1 MILMGRLRRNTVVG
15 LLAVDFYSGVTSRR
29 CCIHIR
35 PIRSKTRNEMVIG
48 GRLRRI
54 TAGSLLAVDFYSG
67 VTSRRCCIHIR
78 PIRSKTRNERE
89 KRTIYG
95 CAKVTF

>member
-35 PIRSKTRNEMVIG
+35 PIRSKTRNE
-48 GRLRRI
+48 
-54 TAGSLLAVDFYSG
+54 
-67 VTSRRCCIHIR
+67 
-78 PIRSKTRNERE
+78 RE

>member
-1 MILMGRLRRNTVVG
+1 MGRLRRITAG
-15 LLAVDFYSGVTSRR
+15 RLLAVDFYSGVTSRR
-29 CCIHIR
+29 CCIRIR
-35 PIRSKTRNEMVIG
+35 PIRAKRRNEVVI
-48 GRLRRI
+48 GRLRRN
-54 TAGSLLAVDFYSG
+54 TVVGLLAVDFYSG

>member
-1 MILMGRLRRNTVVG
+1 MILMGRLRRITAG
-15 LLAVDFYSGVTSRR
+15 RLLAVDFYSGVTSRR
-29 CCIHIR
+29 CCIR
-35 PIRSKTRNEMVIG
+35 
-48 GRLRRI
+48 
-54 TAGSLLAVDFYSG
+54 
-67 VTSRRCCIHIR
+67 IR